1 MRMVPSADARRWAS
15 ALAPEMH
22 AWVLQGFTP
31 RFGKLADSFESD
43 ARWRALGATGTELW
57 LDTGDQ
63 AGAGALWTREFKALT
78 TNNTLLNKEVQRGQY
93 DDLVKRT
100 AARLRQ
106 LAPELST
113 DMIVLEIAFVLNAY
127 HGLRLVE
134 RFDAFVSVEEHTD
147 LAHDAELAVL
157 YGKRL
162 HAVCPQRF
170 LVKLPL
176 TPAGLVGMRRLR
188 QAGVPIN
195 FTLGFSARHNY
206 VAARFGNPDFVN
218 VFLGRLS
225 AFVSDEKLGTGAG
238 VGEKATAASQEAMAA
253 LRRAGATHT
262 RQIAASMRNGAQVWS
277 LAGVD
282 VMTMPL
288 AVAQEYRDAA
298 RAEVSQRGPAAA
310 DFDIEMDAAARRGL
324 RFDVLWEISSD
335 LRGGIDALLAR
346 DVDGMSPGDVAG
358 FLRAHGAADLFPEW
372 SAADL
377 EALTAEGKIPR
388 LSRWRRQ
395 LESGAVGFDA
405 LINAAGLCSFATDQK
420 ALDDR
425 VRSLI

>member
-1 MRMVPSADARRWAS
+1 MGPAGFRAALRQAGRYLRDQP
-15 ALAPEMH
+15 ALAR
-22 AWVLQGFTP
+22 V
-31 RFGKLADSFESD
+31 
-43 ARWRALGATGTELW
+43 RAAGTELW
-57 LDTGDQ
+57 LDTGDGP
-63 AGAGALWTREFKALT
+63 AAAALWTREFRALT

-93 DDLVKRT
+93 DDLVRRT

-106 LAPELST
+106 SAPDISN
-113 DMIVLEIAFVLNAY
+113 DMLVLEIAFVLNAY

-162 HAVCPQRF
+162 HAVCPERF

-225 AFVSDEKLGTGAG
+225 AFVADEKLGSGAG
-238 VGEKATAASQEAMAA
+238 IGEKATAASQEAMTS
-253 LRRAGATHT
+253 LRKTGKTAT

-288 AVAQEYRDAA
+288 AVAQEYHDAA
-298 RAEVSQRGPAAA
+298 RAAVSGRGPAAA
-310 DFDIEMDAAARRGL
+310 DFALEMDAAAHRAL
-324 RFDVLWEISSD
+324 RFDVLWDISPE
-335 LRGGIDALLAR
+335 LRAGMDSLMGR
-346 DVDGMSPGDVAG
+346 DVDRMTAGDLAG
-358 FLRAHGAADLFPEW
+358 FLRQHGAADLFPEW

-377 EALTAEGKIPR
+377 DALTNEGKIPR
-388 LSRWRRQ
+388 LARWRSQ
-395 LESGAVGFDA
+395 LESGAIGFDA

-425 VRSLI
+425 VRGLL

>member
-1 MRMVPSADARRWAS
+1 MVPSADARRWAS

-22 AWVLQGFTP
+22 TWVLQGFAP
-31 RFGKLADSFESD
+31 RFGKLADTFDSNP
-43 ARWRALGATGTELW
+43 RWQALAATGTELW
-57 LDTGDQ
+57 LDTGDR
-63 AGAGALWTREFKALT
+63 AGAESLWSCEFRALT

-93 DDLVKRT
+93 DDLVRRT

-106 LAPELST
+106 LAPDISN
-113 DMIVLEIAFVLNAY
+113 DMLVLEIAFVLNAY

-134 RFDAFVSVEEHTD
+134 RFDASVSVEEHTD

-162 HAVCPQRF
+162 HAVCPERF
-170 LVKLPL
+170 IVKLPL

-206 VAARFGNPDFVN
+206 IAARFGNPDFVN

-225 AFVSDEKLGTGAG
+225 AFVADEKLGSGAG
-238 VGEKATAASQEAMAA
+238 VGEKATVASQEALTE
-253 LRRAGATHT
+253 LRRGGTART
-262 RQIAASMRNGAQVWS
+262 RQIAASMRSGEQVWS

-288 AVAQEYRDAA
+288 TVAQEYRDAA
-298 RAEVSQRGPAAA
+298 RAAVSHRGPKAA
-310 DFDIEMDAAARRGL
+310 DFDIEMDAAAHRSL
-324 RFDVLWEISSD
+324 HF
-335 LRGGIDALLAR
+335 DALWDISPALRAGMDALMAA
-346 DVDGMSPGDVAG
+346 DVDRMTPGDLAG
-358 FLRAHGAADLFPEW
+358 FLRSHGAADVFPEW
-372 SAADL
+372 TAADL
-377 EALTAEGKIPR
+377 AALTAEGKIPK
-388 LSRWRRQ
+388 LSRWRTQ
-395 LESGAVGFDA
+395 LESGAIGFDA

-425 VRSLI
+425 VRGLLG